1 MWKLKH
7 LEKIPMYYNPG
18 WPDLPIL
25 LGASLLGEFLYV
37 PKANFYYLEIKKTEA
52 YRAYYQD
59 NINYKNNKYFFI
71 YFKISKITKFLI
83 VAMKIGY
90 KLEKIRGALLM
101 IFFALK
107 KLFSNLT
114 IIFRKK
120 FRST

>member
-1 MWKLKH
+1 MV
-7 LEKIPMYYNPG
+7 
-18 WPDLPIL
+18 DLPIL

-37 PKANFYYLEIKKTEA
+37 PKLILLSRKKKTEA

-107 KLFSNLT
+107 TFEFNNY
-114 IIFRKK
+114 F
-120 FRST
+120 